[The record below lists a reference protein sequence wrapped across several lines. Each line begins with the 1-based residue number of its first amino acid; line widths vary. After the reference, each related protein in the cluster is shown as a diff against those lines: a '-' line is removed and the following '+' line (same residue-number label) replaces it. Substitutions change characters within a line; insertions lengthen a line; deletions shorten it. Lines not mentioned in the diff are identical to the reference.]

1 MLSEIS
7 LTDKDKDCMFSLI
20 HEILKTK
27 QISVTK
33 WKQTHRH
40 REKGRKTEE
49 EDSKGP

>member
-27 QISVTK
+27 QINVTK
-33 WKQTHRH
+33 WKQTHRL
-40 REKGRKTEE
+40 REKGRRDGRRRAK
-49 EDSKGP
+49 

>member
-40 REKGRKTEE
+40 KEKGRRDRRRGAK
-49 EDSKGP
+49 

>member
-40 REKGRKTEE
+40 REKGRRDGKRGA
-49 EDSKGP
+49 K